1 MSDPAEI
8 ARMVQGTPYAAF
20 LDSSAPA
27 QSAGIISSFN
37 MIADSFELL
46 PREDDTRQRFSTS
59 RWEFE
64 RNKWV
69 FLTSRPTFREKLLP
83 LHSVWLDM
91 LILRMM
97 APCVNPA
104 KPVWFVLDELA
115 SLNKLPQLHTVV
127 TESRKSGNPVVLGF
141 QGRSQLEKRYGKDA
155 EVILSQPATKIF
167 LKTSEPHSA
176 KWVSDAI
183 GEVELERIKESR
195 SAGLIGGKKQYTLEI
210 TRQPL
215 IMASEIAG
223 LEPLHGYIKQENYV
237 VRARFPYVAPI
248 EKQPRF
254 IERTVSVSPR
264 SVAVQQAAVTSQQV
278 VSTAPVEPPKKSVQK
293 QSVFPAASRQKVGNE
308 RPRDWD
314 ESEWIE

>member
-1 MSDPAEI
+1 
-8 ARMVQGTPYAAF
+8 
-20 LDSSAPA
+20 
-27 QSAGIISSFN
+27 
-37 MIADSFELL
+37 
-46 PREDDTRQRFSTS
+46 
-59 RWEFE
+59 
-64 RNKWV
+64 
-69 FLTSRPTFREKLLP
+69 
-83 LHSVWLDM
+83 M
-91 LILRMM
+91 LILRML

-183 GEVELERIKESR
+183 GEVELERLKESR
-195 SAGLIGGKKQYTLEI
+195 SAGLIGGRKQYTLEI
-210 TRQPL
+210 TTQPL
-215 IMASEIAG
+215 VMASEIAG

-237 VRARFPYVAPI
+237 VRVRFPYVAPI

-264 SVAVQQAAVTSQQV
+264 SVAVQQASVNSQKAA
-278 VSTAPVEPPKKSVQK
+278 STASNDPPKKPVQK
-293 QSVFPAASRQKVGNE
+293 QSVFPGAVRQKAGNE
-308 RPRDWD
+308 KPRDWD
-314 ESEWIE
+314 KSEWID